1 MVNLSV
7 VNDSAERAVSLVDN
21 FIKKIRLDGTIERE
35 KHLQELLQVVEHYR
49 KMTPDFSKKTLAKL

>member
-21 FIKKIRLDGTIERE
+21 FIKKIHLDGTSERE
-35 KHLQELLQVVEHYR
+35 EHLQELLQVVEHYW
-49 KMTPDFSKKTLAKL
+49 KMTPDFGKKTFAKL